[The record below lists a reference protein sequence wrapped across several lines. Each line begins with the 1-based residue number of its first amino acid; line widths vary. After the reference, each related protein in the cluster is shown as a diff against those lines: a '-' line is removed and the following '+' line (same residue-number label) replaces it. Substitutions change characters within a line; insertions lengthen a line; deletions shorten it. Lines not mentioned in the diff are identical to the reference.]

1 MGLEQNKLIMPSF
14 IKSQFSCCPVIWM
27 FCSRASM
34 SKLSNIHEK
43 CLRLITNYCDS
54 NFNGLLESSH
64 EFKIHKTYINY
75 IMIEVYKYLLGLSPE
90 LMTDIF
96 KSLQHLQYFVYLA
109 LKIYGQCVLK
119 QMQQRF
125 VLVCNGKKYPQ
136 QQKTLHHQK
145 FSKQK

>member
-1 MGLEQNKLIMPSF
+1 MSKYLWNIIKKTNPNLHALRRVKCYIGLEQNKLIMPSF

-43 CLRLITNYCDS
+43 CLRLITNNYDS

-75 IMIEVYKYLLGLSPE
+75 LMIEVYKYLLGLSPE

-96 KSLQHLQYFVYLA
+96 KSLQHLQYFVYLYFA
-109 LKIYGQCVLK
+109 IAFRASL
-119 QMQQRF
+119 
-125 VLVCNGKKYPQ
+125 
-136 QQKTLHHQK
+136 
-145 FSKQK
+145 